1 MPNWCNN
8 TLELTHKDPMMI
20 LRAKNAYEAD
30 GLLDEFIPIPY
41 ELKQGIDHKD
51 YDKQNHEYQRELQ
64 KVRENLNMKYFGYK
78 DWYDFSVANWGTK
91 WDVHGEGR
99 SAILNGDTLIL
110 SFDSAWSPPIEAY
123 KKLVEMGF
131 GVYAMYYESG
141 MSYCGSWSNDSD
153 EYMDIAGNSD
163 WVKRNVPSYIDDE
176 FCISESMAE
185 WESENEEEEE
195 DVSN

>member
-99 SAILNGDTLIL
+99 PANLNGDTLIL

-141 MSYCGSWSNDSD
+141 MCYCGSWSNDSD

>member
-8 TLELTHKDPMMI
+8 TLELTHKDPEMI
-20 LRAKNAYEAD
+20 LRAKNAFEAD

-41 ELKQGIDHKD
+41 ELKQGLNFED
-51 YDKQNHEYQRELQ
+51 YKKQNREYQDELQ
-64 KVRENLNMKYFGYK
+64 DAREKLNMKYFGYK

-99 SAILNGDTLIL
+99 SATLNGNTLTL

-131 GVYAMYYESG
+131 EVSAMYYESG
-141 MSYCGSWSNDSD
+141 MCYCGEWSNDSD
-153 EYMDIAGNSD
+153 SYIDIAGNSD
-163 WVKRNVPSYIDDE
+163 WVKKNVPSYIDDE
-176 FCISESMAE
+176 FCISEGMAE
-185 WESENEEEEE
+185 YEEENAEE
-195 DVSN
+195 TE